1 MAYEFVPLSQDT
13 EEDSKPY
20 SFVPLEVEARREPAA
35 SPVKATRASA
45 PVTEADTSNIVSDDF
60 GGAAIM
66 AQNPDAFT
74 EVNRG
79 SVMTGRV
86 GEKPAPLIERR
97 GAPVSEDRF
106 NQLKKAYD
114 AATPDEREAL
124 LKSPGA
130 NGTVFKTIADQYKK
144 LDTSIEK
151 TPTAKVFDTR
161 REARRDRLIDQGMEA
176 KSADALATKEAGQG
190 AVSEPLAQAK
200 PSTFDFET
208 KAKFARPEN
217 KLVQEETG
225 GLITARTI
233 KPSGLDELTSAGKAA
248 YGKVVNQ
255 FGSSTAGAW
264 QLIGD
269 LTSTVGEVTGT
280 EGVTDFGRRLA
291 GGNAILQKEAKQK
304 LAAIGTNPN
313 AALAFVEEGVSG
325 AITNVA
331 PYFVVGPTLALSTMV
346 GQVVTDEYGN
356 GRAAGLSGGD
366 AFARATALGTSELI
380 GEMASLPA
388 PLMKGFRDLVK
399 GLPVEQI
406 LPAFAK
412 YLAKENVAEQVT
424 TALNFG
430 TDKWA
435 SFGITPNATLADYLQ
450 AVGDTFYQ
458 TTAQTLVMGG
468 AGKVAAPAV
477 RRLTEPTSPEG
488 ILSKALN
495 EGVAGT
501 EFNPEVNDALARRAL
516 DVQSYDAN
524 IISPTQTARVGRAQ
538 SILNQATNVDDMT
551 GAANE
556 LAGNLNEML
565 VPENMVTPAPDP
577 RQVRLDSLLSQTA
590 TPLTDAEWKE
600 ANGLMQELGVT
611 FTPSEPALTGELPPL
626 VPGRIEPTL
635 TNEPLALTP
644 GPEVNAETEQQFG
657 LDKLRM
663 NAPRPQSIQGK
674 PASSL
679 TDDELSATI
688 ADSNV
693 SAITRRSAEVELKA
707 RQSEQAPNA
716 PAATTTATTAI
727 PDITGTLGSTPVRGG
742 AVAPVSE
749 LPGADTARANAQRS
763 IDRWAATQGVA
774 SPIQFNPAPAEET
787 SAVSQ
792 IGQALN
798 SQFGTRLFAYHDTN
812 VVAPNGVAINGTAFV
827 NTGSVAI
834 NVGRTSLHEFK
845 HTIEQIA
852 KAETDAGLTNTPA
865 QQFTAQIDGIFDDMT
880 DEGKR
885 AYIENFL
892 HKDDLAGITDPAAR
906 EARIQQYMT
915 APLTRSEMTADFL
928 GNRATDKRFW
938 ADVAKA
944 DPQGF
949 KGFVDKWLKIIDGLL
964 DRLRG
969 TSKQGKY
976 ESARVDKYVRDL
988 NRAKMTARDALV
1000 AYRKGTLQQFEGA
1013 TNGPANNAV
1022 AGNQN
1027 VPGVATSA
1035 RPESDQ
1041 AGRAEVPSYGTGRQG
1056 AISVVGRH
1064 YSSSPQQSL
1073 SGAYYGRGLK
1083 GAERN
1088 RLDSS
1093 TDPRLKNRIYF
1104 YVDQGSGI
1112 RPESG
1117 VGGYAHEVKLDNI
1130 YDSQTGTIR
1139 PQADLNGFES
1149 AVINAGFDG
1158 YIAPFGNNQAAV
1170 VLLGQKHKA
1179 VPVAQIGQPAS
1190 APLPQAAAP
1199 TTLKK
1204 GLLSREANAIDV
1216 SKIPGAKMRM
1226 GSLEI
1231 PAEQTEAANAE
1242 LERIGSDVRF
1252 SAKQSN
1258 AATLEKELSLPTGV
1272 TLSLEDYTDSEVELA
1287 NLEAVEQNQGAGSE
1301 AMRQLTRAAD
1311 RNGVNLMLIP
1321 AGNEAKRERLA
1332 DFYGRF
1338 GFQEDGDVM
1347 RRPAAAG
1354 PSFAKKQDIPEGIDN
1369 FARLE
1374 NIIPRARAGSYN
1386 TNRELKVALQ
1396 TAILAAA
1403 KNAKINLAEQNAQTE
1418 QYLTRVG
1425 VADAIYAL
1433 QANANAVGW
1442 YDKTVTKALKVLGKI
1457 HPEINTDPNAK
1468 FAFTWALA
1476 VTSNGLKV
1484 DKNFELAEQAYRAY
1498 KNTGRM
1504 PSNIEAGQAQGA
1516 INKSLDLFNQMVAQ
1530 YGIDNVRKFMDSKFA
1545 VSQIK
1550 RATGLEVTGE
1560 FAETLVRGAA
1570 VLGPKIGNGFYANL
1584 NGFFDQLTM
1593 DRWLMRTWGR
1603 WTGTLIE
1610 ARPDMVKLK
1619 RQELRDFVVQMKQNA
1634 PAAAEFQKALGAKL
1648 TVGDLDGLAKTIQKA
1663 SMDPDTRQLFNK
1675 TPAGEGLRL
1684 SGNSLAKYL
1693 DGQKEAPDGPKERNF
1708 IRKVFSQILKE
1719 VQKEHPALTM
1729 SDLQALLW
1737 YPEKRLYDIA
1747 KSDESANQEEGYSD
1761 DEAPDYA
1768 NAASKLARDLGVS
1781 DADIQSAG
1789 AEAEKDYA
1797 SRISAGT
1804 TGRGT
1809 VGQATPGTAPAARGF
1824 AERESRE
1831 FLTTGVVR
1839 GIRSA
1844 GTSDAGQP
1852 NSYTRKSGGDGKGL
1866 RVLNLPSV
1874 AVYSPAT
1881 VFKNALAEIPVTP
1894 PKFFEVGANGAS
1906 TFRDAIQE
1914 AKANSRFGAAVYVY
1928 PADEYAGM
1936 RLFLTEDGKAGFA
1949 LKGDDIVSVFA
1960 GKEHPGAANSVLQL
1974 ATQEGGRRLDAFD
1987 TVLPNMY
1994 ALHGFRAVARTK
2006 WNDDYAPDGW
2016 NKDTFKEFNNGKP
2029 DVVFMVHDPEYFDA
2043 YTHADGPVIAEY
2055 DDGAKAQA
2063 EALAN
2068 IKQVRQTDPPK
2079 PVSALSIFTGLDK
2092 RGLAKAKA
2100 ETLLAEHPDSARI
2113 KYVQENFLD
2122 ILSELEDSDLV
2133 KINCD

>member
-1 MAYEFVPLSQDT
+1 MALDFSKYGTLVEDQD
-13 EEDSKPY
+13 EQPDFSKFGTP
-20 SFVPLEVEARREPAA
+20 VDDARRELSPGSTPSTAGAGRGFVNPPGIEARDDRGIIQRVGDFLRPEYKSVLEGVKPTPQETQAELDRRLSYGAGPISRETVAKADFSRSGMLVTDDKTVNKVAAAMQEKGQPSFADLIERANDPSVVRAAREAKADEFRTAGEWAVDTLSGLAQGGTSLVQLPTNIIAPGSVLAQSLRDTQKELQAQESGVLKAQRDRLRERVENEEGFLGKYFATVESLVTNPALSLSEA
-35 SPVKATRASA
+35 TKQVPNFLGVMGLAKVGGVLAGETIGLATRASPTVA
-45 PVTEADTSNIVSDDF
+45 LSEAIS
-60 GGAAIM
+60 GGALQTSARLAGTTAGGLTATTIM
-66 AQNPDAFT
+66 ASGDAAGNVYETLIDPKKTPRSLWEQNPDYQKLIAAGKSPAEAIDEIAT
-74 EVNRG
+74 AKARLAALIV
-79 SVMTGRV
+79 
-86 GEKPAPLIERR
+86 APLGVFGFMGAEATIAAR
-97 GAPVSEDRF
+97 GAGQILSTV
-106 NQLKKAYD
+106 
-114 AATPDEREAL
+114 ATPR
-124 LKSPGA
+124 GA
-130 NGTVFKTIADQYKK
+130 
-144 LDTSIEK
+144 
-151 TPTAKVFDTR
+151 AKVF
-161 REARRDRLIDQGMEA
+161 
-176 KSADALATKEAGQG
+176 
-190 AVSEPLAQAK
+190 
-200 PSTFDFET
+200 
-208 KAKFARPEN
+208 
-217 KLVQEETG
+217 
-225 GLITARTI
+225 
-233 KPSGLDELTSAGKAA
+233 GK
-248 YGKVVNQ
+248 
-255 FGSSTAGAW
+255 
-264 QLIGD
+264 
-269 LTSTVGEVTGT
+269 
-280 EGVTDFGRRLA
+280 
-291 GGNAILQKEAKQK
+291 
-304 LAAIGTNPN
+304 
-313 AALAFVEEGVSG
+313 
-325 AITNVA
+325 
-331 PYFVVGPTLALSTMV
+331 
-346 GQVVTDEYGN
+346 
-356 GRAAGLSGGD
+356 
-366 AFARATALGTSELI
+366 ELI
-380 GEMASLPA
+380 GEQIEEGGTQFGGNVITQTVNPQQKLLEGVPEAMATAAVTSAPFSAVAVGQQVRDELNRPA
-388 PLMKGFRDLVK
+388 PVVD
-399 GLPVEQI
+399 Q
-406 LPAFAK
+406 
-412 YLAKENVAEQVT
+412 QVD
-424 TALNFG
+424 AL
-430 TDKWA
+430 
-435 SFGITPNATLADYLQ
+435 
-450 AVGDTFYQ
+450 
-458 TTAQTLVMGG
+458 
-468 AGKVAAPAV
+468 V
-477 RRLTEPTSPEG
+477 RR
-488 ILSKALN
+488 AM
-495 EGVAGT
+495 
-501 EFNPEVNDALARRAL
+501 

-524 IISPTQTARVGRAQ
+524 IISPTQTARVTRAQ
-538 SILNQATNVDDMT
+538 SILDQATTVEDMT

-565 VPENMVTPAPDP
+565 VPDNAVTPLPP
-577 RQVRLDSLLSQTA
+577 IV
-590 TPLTDAEWKE
+590 
-600 ANGLMQELGVT
+600 N
-611 FTPSEPALTGELPPL
+611 EPALTGDLPPL
-626 VPGRIEPTL
+626 APGRVEPTL

-707 RQSEQAPNA
+707 RQAEQAPPTTATTANA
-716 PAATTTATTAI
+716 PAATTTATEAI
-727 PDITGTLGSTPVRGG
+727 PDVTGTLGSTPVRGG
-742 AVAPVSE
+742 AAAPVSE

-763 IDRWAATQGVA
+763 IDRWSATQGVA

-787 SAVSQ
+787 AAVSQ

-798 SQFGTRLFAYHDTN
+798 SQFGTRLFAYHDTAPT
-812 VVAPNGVAINGTAFV
+812 APNGVAIGGTAFV
-827 NTGSVAI
+827 NTANVAI

-852 KAETDAGLTNTPA
+852 KAEADAGLTNTPA
-865 QQFTAQIDGIFDDMT
+865 QQFTTQIDSIFDDMT
-880 DEGKR
+880 DAGKR
-885 AYIENFL
+885 AYVENFL
-892 HKDDLAGITDPAAR
+892 HADELAGITDPAAR
-906 EARIQQYMT
+906 EARIQELIA
-915 APLTRSEMTADFL
+915 APMTRSEMTADFL
-928 GNRATDKRFW
+928 GSRATDKRFW
-938 ADVAKA
+938 ASVAKA

-949 KGFVDKWLKIIDGLL
+949 KGFVDKWLGIIDGLL
-964 DRLRG
+964 AKLRG
-969 TSKQGKY
+969 RKDQGKY
-976 ESARVDKYVRDL
+976 ESARVDKYVQDL
-988 NRAKMTARDALV
+988 NRAKMVARDALV

-1013 TNGPANNAV
+1013 TNGPANNVA

-1027 VPGVATSA
+1027 IPGIATSA
-1035 RPESDQ
+1035 RPELGQ

-1130 YDSQTGTIR
+1130 YDPQTGTIR

-1190 APLPQAAAP
+1190 AAAPQAAAP

-1231 PAEQTEAANAE
+1231 PAEQTDAANAE
-1242 LERIGSDVRF
+1242 LERIGSDARF

-1374 NIIPRARAGSYN
+1374 TIIPRARAGSYN

-1403 KNAKINLAEQNAQTE
+1403 KEAKINLAEQNAQTE

-1928 PADEYAGM
+1928 PVDEYAGM

>member
-1 MAYEFVPLSQDT
+1 MAYEFVPLTQDT

-20 SFVPLEVEARREPAA
+20 SFVPLEVEAKREPAA
-35 SPVKATRASA
+35 SPVKTTRASVA
-45 PVTEADTSNIVSDDF
+45 EADTSSAMGDDF
-60 GGAAIM
+60 GAAIM
-66 AQNPDAFT
+66 AQNPSAAT
-74 EVNRG
+74 EVNRAS
-79 SVMTGRV
+79 SVLTGRV
-86 GEKPAPLIERR
+86 VEKPAPLIEQR

-124 LKSPGA
+124 LKSSGV

-190 AVSEPLAQAK
+190 GVSEPLAQAK

-304 LAAIGTNPN
+304 LEAIGTNPN

-331 PYFVVGPTLALSTMV
+331 PYFVVGPTLALSAMV

-356 GRAAGLSGGD
+356 GRAAGLSGGN

-468 AGKVAAPAV
+468 AGKVAAPVV

-488 ILSKALN
+488 ILSKALDQ
-495 EGVAGT
+495 GVANT
-501 EFNPEVNDALARRAL
+501 QFNPAINEALARRAF

-524 IISPTQTARVGRAQ
+524 IISPTQTARVNRAQ
-538 SILNQATNVDDMT
+538 SNLSQATNVDDMT

-565 VPENMVTPAPDP
+565 VPENAVTPAPDP
-577 RQVRLDSLLSQTA
+577 RRVRLNELIAVPFDQM
-590 TPLTDAEWKE
+590 TPADRNEME
-600 ANGLMQELGVT
+600 ALIGELKG
-611 FTPSEPALTGELPPL
+611 TPSEPALTNELPPL
-626 VPGRIEPTL
+626 APGRIEPTL

-644 GPEVNAETEQQFG
+644 GPDVNVETEQQFG

-716 PAATTTATTAI
+716 PAATTETI
-727 PDITGTLGSTPVRGG
+727 PDVTGTLGSTPVRNG
-742 AVAPVSE
+742 APAPVSE

-763 IDRWAATQGVA
+763 IDRWATSQGVA
-774 SPIQFNPAPAEET
+774 SPIQFNAAPPEET

-798 SQFGTRLFAYHDTN
+798 SQFGARLFAYHDTN
-812 VVAPNGVAINGTAFV
+812 PSAPNGVAIAGTGFV

-852 KAETDAGLTNTPA
+852 KAEADAGLTNTPA
-865 QQFTAQIDGIFDDMT
+865 QQFTSQIDSIFDDMT

-892 HKDDLAGITDPAAR
+892 HKEDLAGITDPAAR

-928 GNRATDKRFW
+928 GNRATDKKFW

-976 ESARVDKYVRDL
+976 ESARVDKYVQDL

-1035 RPESDQ
+1035 RPESNQ
-1041 AGRAEVPSYGTGRQG
+1041 AGRAEVPSYGTGRPG
-1056 AISVVGRH
+1056 AISVIGRH

-1130 YDSQTGTIR
+1130 YDPQTGTIR

-1231 PAEQTEAANAE
+1231 PAEQTAAANAE

-1252 SAKQSN
+1252 STKQKDK
-1258 AATLEKELSLPTGV
+1258 AVGAYQVTTEKDGSIKVTGNPEEIRALMPEGV
-1272 TLSLEDYTDSEVELA
+1272 T
-1287 NLEAVEQNQGAGSE
+1287 
-1301 AMRQLTRAAD
+1301 
-1311 RNGVNLMLIP
+1311 
-1321 AGNEAKRERLA
+1321 
-1332 DFYGRF
+1332 GRVLP
-1338 GFQEDGDVM
+1338 D
-1347 RRPAAAG
+1347 
-1354 PSFAKKQDIPEGIDN
+1354 
-1369 FARLE
+1369 
-1374 NIIPRARAGSYN
+1374 
-1386 TNRELKVALQ
+1386 
-1396 TAILAAA
+1396 
-1403 KNAKINLAEQNAQTE
+1403 
-1418 QYLTRVG
+1418 G
-1425 VADAIYAL
+1425 VAFT
-1433 QANANAVGW
+1433 NANAPRVRAALEGRKLAYSRGGTVLERLPVKDGKYLGAPEKFNTPAKITTLRRWLRQLANEGAPGRYWYENSSREVLKMVGGDVQEARKFVALLAIYSPQAKVDANSTFALRAW
-1442 YDKTVTKALKVLGKI
+1442 AQYKAGQPISVKTGVMDEKAKKALDNVDEFWSGEKTGNFFFNLLREIDPSTKGKQGATIDMWMMRAGQYDTDAPTSTQYAFMENETNRLAQALGWEPQQVQAAIWVAMKARMENAGVKKDTEASSAKNGWIRFDNKVDPQTGKKSKVRVI
-1457 HPEINTDPNAK
+1457 LDEKAHRDNWLQHSFDHDPSTEDTQMAK
-1468 FAFTWALA
+1468 FDFGD
-1476 VTSNGLKV
+1476 GLK
-1484 DKNFELAEQAYRAY
+1484 RH
-1498 KNTGRM
+1498 
-1504 PSNIEAGQAQGA
+1504 IGQ
-1516 INKSLDLFNQMVAQ
+1516 ISF
-1530 YGIDNVRKFMDSKFA
+1530 
-1545 VSQIK
+1545 
-1550 RATGLEVTGE
+1550 
-1560 FAETLVRGAA
+1560 
-1570 VLGPKIGNGFYANL
+1570 
-1584 NGFFDQLTM
+1584 
-1593 DRWLMRTWGR
+1593 
-1603 WTGTLIE
+1603 E
-1610 ARPDMVKLK
+1610 ARPGRSTGVLPGIH
-1619 RQELRDFVVQMKQNA
+1619 NA
-1634 PAAAEFQKALGAKL
+1634 PYAQQIEFQQAVQAAFLDETGADRLAQLLGLLVDTHNVLAPGVWQGEVSPSSQKLVAMAPAK
-1648 TVGDLDGLAKTIQKA
+1648 G
-1663 SMDPDTRQLFNK
+1663 
-1675 TPAGEGLRL
+1675 PAG
-1684 SGNSLAKYL
+1684 
-1693 DGQKEAPDGPKERNF
+1693 
-1708 IRKVFSQILKE
+1708 QI
-1719 VQKEHPALTM
+1719 
-1729 SDLQALLW
+1729 
-1737 YPEKRLYDIA
+1737 
-1747 KSDESANQEEGYSD
+1747 
-1761 DEAPDYA
+1761 
-1768 NAASKLARDLGVS
+1768 
-1781 DADIQSAG
+1781 
-1789 AEAEKDYA
+1789 
-1797 SRISAGT
+1797 
-1804 TGRGT
+1804 
-1809 VGQATPGTAPAARGF
+1809 
-1824 AERESRE
+1824 
-1831 FLTTGVVR
+1831 
-1839 GIRSA
+1839 
-1844 GTSDAGQP
+1844 
-1852 NSYTRKSGGDGKGL
+1852 
-1866 RVLNLPSV
+1866 
-1874 AVYSPAT
+1874 AV
-1881 VFKNALAEIPVTP
+1881 
-1894 PKFFEVGANGAS
+1894 
-1906 TFRDAIQE
+1906 
-1914 AKANSRFGAAVYVY
+1914 
-1928 PADEYAGM
+1928 
-1936 RLFLTEDGKAGFA
+1936 
-1949 LKGDDIVSVFA
+1949 
-1960 GKEHPGAANSVLQL
+1960 
-1974 ATQEGGRRLDAFD
+1974 
-1987 TVLPNMY
+1987 
-1994 ALHGFRAVARTK
+1994 
-2006 WNDDYAPDGW
+2006 
-2016 NKDTFKEFNNGKP
+2016 
-2029 DVVFMVHDPEYFDA
+2029 DP
-2043 YTHADGPVIAEY
+2043 
-2055 DDGAKAQA
+2055 AQA
-2063 EALAN
+2063 EALNLYAAVAGLVARQEGVGWHRAFYASTKRDAN
-2068 IKQVRQTDPPK
+2068 
-2079 PVSALSIFTGLDK
+2079 GLDIDLGRVINPAEAADLEQALGVWMADNRKANWQDSFAMISSPSGIRLVSFGIIDNPTLQSEIVKVAESVLPDFDYRIFASSGDMPTNNWKENPNGEGYVQRLSAAGRSDVLDWARTVLAPRVQSVFDEYSKKYDWGNSGSISFSKQQSNLETIFDGLNK
-2092 RGLAKAKA
+2092 RGLAKTRA
-2100 ETLLAEHPDSARI
+2100 EAAYTARPDGAQI

>member
-1 MAYEFVPLSQDT
+1 MAKNWWEGDAVADESTDKWWANDAVYD
-13 EEDSKPY
+13 
-20 SFVPLEVEARREPAA
+20 EARRDLSPGSTPSTAGAGRGLVNPPPNAPLPNLKPA
-35 SPVKATRASA
+35 PR
-45 PVTEADTSNIVSDDF
+45 PVTTARATEPDTSNIISDDF

-66 AQNPDAFT
+66 AQNPDAAI
-74 EVNRG
+74 EVNRST
-79 SVMTGRV
+79 SVMTGRP
-86 GEKPAPLIERR
+86 GEKPAPLIEQR
-97 GAPVSEDRF
+97 GAPVTEDKF

-114 AATPDEREAL
+114 AATPAERESM
-124 LKSPGA
+124 LKTPGVE
-130 NGTVFKTIADQYKK
+130 GTVFKTIADQYKK
-144 LDTSIEK
+144 IDTA
-151 TPTAKVFDTR
+151 PTNAARVFDTR
-161 REARRDRLIDQGMEA
+161 RETRRDNLISQGMDA
-176 KSADALATKEAGQG
+176 KSADALAAKEAAQG
-190 AVSEPLAQAK
+190 STSQPLAQAT

-208 KAKFARPEN
+208 KAAFARPEN

-233 KPSGLDELTSAGKAA
+233 KPSGLEELTSAGKAA

-255 FGSSTAGAW
+255 FGSSSAGAW

-269 LTSTVGEVTGT
+269 LTSTVGEVTGN
-280 EGVTDFGRRLA
+280 EGVTDFGKRLA
-291 GGNAILQKEAKQK
+291 GGNAILQKETKQK
-304 LAAIGTNPN
+304 LEAIGTNPN
-313 AALAFVEEGVSG
+313 AALAFVEEGIAG
-325 AITNVA
+325 AVTNVA

-388 PLMKGFRDLVK
+388 PLMRGFRDLVK
-399 GLPVEQI
+399 GLPADQI
-406 LPAFAK
+406 MPAFAK
-412 YLAKENVAEQVT
+412 YLAKENAAEQVT
-424 TALNFG
+424 SALNFA

-435 SFGITPNATLADYLQ
+435 PFGITPNATLSDYLQ

-468 AGKVAAPAV
+468 AGKVAAPIV
-477 RRLTEPTSPEG
+477 RKLTEPSTPEA
-488 ILSKALN
+488 ALARALDL
-495 EGVAGT
+495 GVANT
-501 EFNPEVNDALARRAL
+501 EFNPAVNDALARRAL

-524 IISPTQTARVGRAQ
+524 IISPTQTARIDRAQ
-538 SILNQATNVDDMT
+538 SILRQATTVDDMT

-565 VPENMVTPAPDP
+565 VPNNAVTP
-577 RQVRLDSLLSQTA
+577 
-590 TPLTDAEWKE
+590 
-600 ANGLMQELGVT
+600 
-611 FTPSEPALTGELPPL
+611 LPPVL
-626 VPGRIEPTL
+626 NEPTL
-635 TNEPLALTP
+635 TNEPMPLVPGPVEPALTNEP
-644 GPEVNAETEQQFG
+644 SVSVETEQQFG

-674 PASSL
+674 PAANL

-716 PAATTTATTAI
+716 PAATTAI
-727 PDITGTLGSTPVRGG
+727 PDVTGTLGSTPVRNG
-742 AVAPVSE
+742 APAPVGE

-763 IDRWAATQGVA
+763 IDRWATAQGVA
-774 SPIQFNPAPAEET
+774 SPIQFNPAPPEET

-798 SQFGTRLFAYHDTN
+798 SQFGTRLFAYHDTDPS
-812 VVAPNGVAINGTAFV
+812 APNGVAIAGTAFV

-865 QQFTAQIDGIFDDMT
+865 QQFTSQIDSIFDDMT

-892 HKDDLAGITDPAAR
+892 HADDLAGITDPAAR

-928 GNRATDKRFW
+928 GNRATDKKFW
-938 ADVAKA
+938 ASVAKA

-949 KGFVDKWLKIIDGLL
+949 KGFVDKWLGIIDGLL

-969 TSKQGKY
+969 TAKQGKY

-988 NRAKMTARDALV
+988 NRAKMVARDALV
-1000 AYRKGTLQQFEGA
+1000 AYRKGTLQQFAPQGEVSGS
-1013 TNGPANNAV
+1013 ANNAV
-1022 AGNQN
+1022 TGSQN
-1027 VPGVATSA
+1027 VPGIAASA
-1035 RPESDQ
+1035 RPESSQ
-1041 AGRAEVPSYGTGRQG
+1041 AGRAEIPSYGTGRQG

-1130 YDSQTGTIR
+1130 YDPQTGIVR
-1139 PQADLNGFES
+1139 PQPDLNGFES

-1179 VPVAQIGQPAS
+1179 VPVKQIGQPA
-1190 APLPQAAAP
+1190 AAAAPQAAAP

-1231 PAEQTEAANAE
+1231 PAEQTAAANAE

-1252 SAKQSN
+1252 STKQSN
-1258 AATLEKELSLPTGV
+1258 ADTLEKELSLPTGV
-1272 TLSLEDYTDSEVELA
+1272 KLALEDYTPNEVELT

-1321 AGNEAKRERLA
+1321 AGDEAKRERLA

-1338 GFQEDGDVM
+1338 GFQQDGDVM
-1347 RRPAAAG
+1347 RRAAAAG
-1354 PSFAKKQDIPEGIDN
+1354 PSFAKQQAIPESIDS

-1374 NIIPRARAGSYN
+1374 NIIPRARAGTYN

-1403 KNAKINLAEQNAQTE
+1403 KEAKINLAEQNAQTE
-1418 QYLTRVG
+1418 EYLTRVG

-1516 INKSLDLFNQMVAQ
+1516 INKSLDLFNQMVDQ

-1560 FAETLVRGAA
+1560 FAHTLVRGAA

-1619 RQELRDFVVQMKQNA
+1619 REELRNFVVKMKQNA

-1648 TVGDLDGLAKTIQKA
+1648 TVGDLDGLAKAIQKA
-1663 SMDPDTRQLFNK
+1663 SMDPDTRKIFNK
-1675 TPAGEGLRL
+1675 TPEGEGLRL
-1684 SGNSLAKYL
+1684 NGNSLAKYL
-1693 DGQKEAPDGPKERNF
+1693 DGQKEAPDGPEERNF
-1708 IRKVFSQILKE
+1708 IRKVFGQILKE

-1747 KSDESANQEEGYSD
+1747 KSEESANQEEGYSD

-1789 AEAEKDYA
+1789 AEAEKEYA
-1797 SRISAGT
+1797 SRISTGT
-1804 TGRGT
+1804 AGRGT
-1809 VGQATPGTAPAARGF
+1809 GEQAAPGATPAVRGF

-1831 FLTTGVVR
+1831 FLTTGIIR

-1852 NSYTRKSGGDGKGL
+1852 NSYTRKSGGNDKGL

-1894 PKFFEVGANGAS
+1894 PKFFEVGANGA
-1906 TFRDAIQE
+1906 TAFRDAIQE

-1960 GKEHPGAANSVLQL
+1960 GKEHPGAANAILQL

-2055 DDGAKAQA
+2055 DEGAKAQA
-2063 EALAN
+2063 DALAN
-2068 IKQVRQTDPPK
+2068 IKQVRQTDAPK
-2079 PVSALSIFTGLDK
+2079 PASALSIFTGLDK

-2100 ETLLAEHPDSARI
+2100 ETALAEHPDSARI

>member
-1 MAYEFVPLSQDT
+1 MAKNWWDGDAIVDESTDKWWANDPVYD
-13 EEDSKPY
+13 
-20 SFVPLEVEARREPAA
+20 EARRELSPGSTPSKAGAGRGSVNPPADAPLPNFKPTA
-35 SPVKATRASA
+35 SPVAPTRATVA
-45 PVTEADTSNIVSDDF
+45 EPDTSNAMGDDL
-60 GGAAIM
+60 GAAIM
-66 AQNPDAFT
+66 AQNPDAAI
-74 EVNRG
+74 EVNRASSG
-79 SVMTGRV
+79 RTGRV
-86 GEKPAPLIERR
+86 VEKPAPLIERR

-190 AVSEPLAQAK
+190 GVSEPLAQAK

-208 KAKFARPEN
+208 KAEFARPEN

-248 YGKVVNQ
+248 YGKVKNQ
-255 FGSSTAGAW
+255 FGSSSAGAW
-264 QLIGD
+264 QMIGD
-269 LTSTVGEVTGT
+269 LTAAVGDVTGT
-280 EGVTDFGRRLA
+280 DSLSQFGQRLS

-304 LAAIGTNPN
+304 LEAIGTNPN

-325 AITNVA
+325 AITNIA
-331 PYFVVGPTLALSTMV
+331 PYFVVGPTLAVSAMV
-346 GQVVTDEYGN
+346 GQVVSDEYGT
-356 GRAAGLSGGD
+356 GRAAGLKPGD
-366 AFARATALGTSELI
+366 ALARATAMGAAEFI
-380 GEMASLPA
+380 GERASLPT
-388 PLMKGFRDLVK
+388 PLIKGFKDLIK
-399 GLPVEQI
+399 GLPAEQI

-412 YLAKENVAEQVT
+412 YLVKENVAEQVT
-424 TALNFG
+424 TSLNFG

-450 AVGDTFYQ
+450 AVGDTLYQ

-468 AGKVAAPAV
+468 AGRVAAPIV

-501 EFNPEVNDALARRAL
+501 EFNPEVNDVLARRAL

-524 IISPTQTARVGRAQ
+524 IISPTQTARVTRAQ
-538 SILNQATNVDDMT
+538 SILDQATTVEDMT

-565 VPENMVTPAPDP
+565 VPDNAVTPLPP
-577 RQVRLDSLLSQTA
+577 IV
-590 TPLTDAEWKE
+590 
-600 ANGLMQELGVT
+600 N
-611 FTPSEPALTGELPPL
+611 EPALTGALPPL
-626 VPGRIEPTL
+626 VPGRIEPTMA
-635 TNEPLALTP
+635 NEPLALTP
-644 GPEVNAETEQQFG
+644 GAAEPAVNVETEQQFG

-716 PAATTTATTAI
+716 PAATTTATEAI
-727 PDITGTLGSTPVRGG
+727 PDVTGTLGSTPVRGG
-742 AVAPVSE
+742 AAAPVSE

-763 IDRWAATQGVA
+763 IDRWATSQGVA

-787 SAVSQ
+787 AAVTQ

-812 VVAPNGVAINGTAFV
+812 VAAPNGVAIAGTAFV
-827 NTGSVAI
+827 NTANVAI
-834 NVGRTSLHEFK
+834 NAGRTSLHEFK

-852 KAETDAGLTNTPA
+852 KAEADAGLTNTPA
-865 QQFTAQIDGIFDDMT
+865 QQFTTQIDSIFDDMT
-880 DEGKR
+880 DAGKR
-885 AYIENFL
+885 AYVENFL
-892 HKDDLAGITDPAAR
+892 HADELAGITDPAAR
-906 EARIQQYMT
+906 EARVQELIA
-915 APLTRSEMTADFL
+915 APMTRSEMTADFL
-928 GNRATDKRFW
+928 GSRATDKRFW
-938 ADVAKA
+938 ASVAKA

-949 KGFVDKWLKIIDGLL
+949 KGFVDKWLGIIDGLL
-964 DRLRG
+964 GKLRG
-969 TSKQGKY
+969 RADQGKY
-976 ESARVDKYVRDL
+976 ESARVDKYVQDL
-988 NRAKMTARDALV
+988 NRAKMVARDALV

-1013 TNGPANNAV
+1013 TNGPANNVA

-1027 VPGVATSA
+1027 IPGIATSA
-1035 RPESDQ
+1035 RPELGQ

-1130 YDSQTGTIR
+1130 YDPQTGTIR

-1190 APLPQAAAP
+1190 AAAPQAAAP

-1242 LERIGSDVRF
+1242 LERIGSDIR
-1252 SAKQSN
+1252 
-1258 AATLEKELSLPTGV
+1258 
-1272 TLSLEDYTDSEVELA
+1272 
-1287 NLEAVEQNQGAGSE
+1287 
-1301 AMRQLTRAAD
+1301 
-1311 RNGVNLMLIP
+1311 
-1321 AGNEAKRERLA
+1321 
-1332 DFYGRF
+1332 
-1338 GFQEDGDVM
+1338 
-1347 RRPAAAG
+1347 
-1354 PSFAKKQDIPEGIDN
+1354 FAKKERVIPEDIDS

-1403 KNAKINLAEQNAQTE
+1403 KEAKINLAEQNAQTE

-1619 RQELRDFVVQMKQNA
+1619 RQELRNFVVQMKQNA

-1648 TVGDLDGLAKTIQKA
+1648 AVGDLDGLAKSIQKA

-1928 PADEYAGM
+1928 PANEYAGM

>member
-1 MAYEFVPLSQDT
+1 MAKNWWDGDAIVDEATDKWWAKDPVYD
-13 EEDSKPY
+13 
-20 SFVPLEVEARREPAA
+20 EARRELSPGSTPSKAGAGRGDINPTANDPLPNLKPAA
-35 SPVKATRASA
+35 SPVKTARAT
-45 PVTEADTSNIVSDDF
+45 VEATDTSNVISDDF

-66 AQNPDAFT
+66 AQNPEAAI
-74 EVNRG
+74 EVNRTS
-79 SVMTGRV
+79 SVMAGRT
-86 GEKPAPLIERR
+86 GEKPAPLIEQR
-97 GAPVSEDRF
+97 GAPVSEEKF
-106 NQLKKAYD
+106 NQLKKSYD
-114 AATPDEREAL
+114 AATPEERDAL
-124 LKSPGA
+124 LKKPGVE
-130 NGTVFKTIADQYKK
+130 GTVFKTIADQYKK
-144 LDTSIEK
+144 LDTA
-151 TPTAKVFDTR
+151 TTNTAKVFDTR
-161 REARRDRLIDQGMEA
+161 RETRRNSLINQGMEA
-176 KSADALATKEAGQG
+176 KSADALAAKEAAQG
-190 AVSEPLAQAK
+190 SAPQTLAQAK

-208 KAKFARPEN
+208 KAEFARPEN
-217 KLVQEETG
+217 KLVQEKTG

-233 KPSGLDELTSAGKAA
+233 KPTGLEELNAAGKAA

-255 FGSSTAGAW
+255 FGSSSAGAW

-269 LTSTVGEVTGT
+269 LTSTVGELTGS
-280 EGVTDFGRRLA
+280 ESVAGFGKQLA

-304 LAAIGTNPN
+304 LEAIGTNPN

-346 GQVVTDEYGN
+346 GQVVTDEYGT

-399 GLPVEQI
+399 GLPADQI
-406 LPAFAK
+406 MPAFAK
-412 YLAKENVAEQVT
+412 YLAKENAAEQVT
-424 TALNFG
+424 SAINFA

-435 SFGITPNATLADYLQ
+435 PFGITPNATLADYLQ

-468 AGKVAAPAV
+468 AGKVAAPVV
-477 RRLTEPTSPEG
+477 RKLTEPSTPEG
-488 ILSKALN
+488 MLSRALDQ
-495 EGVAGT
+495 GVAGT
-501 EFNPEVNDALARRAL
+501 EFNPAVNDALARRAL

-524 IISPTQTARVGRAQ
+524 IISPTQTARINRAQ
-538 SILNQATNVDDMT
+538 TVLNQATNVDDMT

-565 VPENMVTPAPDP
+565 VPNNAVTPLP
-577 RQVRLDSLLSQTA
+577 VI
-590 TPLTDAEWKE
+590 
-600 ANGLMQELGVT
+600 AN
-611 FTPSEPALTGELPPL
+611 EPMLTGELPPL
-626 VPGRIEPTL
+626 APGRVEPAL
-635 TNEPLALTP
+635 ANEPLAPAPAVST
-644 GPEVNAETEQQFG
+644 ETEQQFG

-674 PASSL
+674 SASSL

-716 PAATTTATTAI
+716 PAATTTATAAI
-727 PDITGTLGSTPVRGG
+727 PDVTGTLGSTPVRGG
-742 AVAPVSE
+742 APAPVSE
-749 LPGADTARANAQRS
+749 LPGADAARANAQRS
-763 IDRWAATQGVA
+763 IDRWATAQGMA

-812 VVAPNGVAINGTAFV
+812 VASPNGVAIAGTAFV
-827 NTGSVAI
+827 NTANVAI
-834 NVGRTSLHEFK
+834 NAGRTSLHEFK

-852 KAETDAGLTNTPA
+852 EAEAKAGLTNTPA

-892 HKDDLAGITDPAAR
+892 HRDDLAGITDPAAR
-906 EARIQQYMT
+906 EASIQEYMN

-949 KGFVDKWLKIIDGLL
+949 KGFVDKWVNIIDGLL

-976 ESARVDKYVRDL
+976 ESARVDKYVKDL
-988 NRAKMTARDALV
+988 NRAKMIARDALV

-1013 TNGPANNAV
+1013 TNGPANNAA
-1022 AGNQN
+1022 AGSSN

-1035 RPESDQ
+1035 RPEPGE
-1041 AGRAEVPSYGTGRQG
+1041 AGRAEIPSYGTGRPG
-1056 AISVVGRH
+1056 AISVVARH
-1064 YSSSPQQSL
+1064 YSTSPQQSL

-1117 VGGYAHEVKLDNI
+1117 VGGYAHEVKLDNV
-1130 YDSQTGTIR
+1130 YDPQTGIVR
-1139 PQADLNGFES
+1139 PQPDLNGFES

-1179 VPVAQIGQPAS
+1179 VPVKQIGQPAS

-1231 PAEQTEAANAE
+1231 PVEQTEAANAE

-1252 SAKQSN
+1252 
-1258 AATLEKELSLPTGV
+1258 
-1272 TLSLEDYTDSEVELA
+1272 
-1287 NLEAVEQNQGAGSE
+1287 
-1301 AMRQLTRAAD
+1301 
-1311 RNGVNLMLIP
+1311 
-1321 AGNEAKRERLA
+1321 
-1332 DFYGRF
+1332 
-1338 GFQEDGDVM
+1338 
-1347 RRPAAAG
+1347 
-1354 PSFAKKQDIPEGIDN
+1354 AKKERVIPEDIDS

-1374 NIIPRARAGSYN
+1374 NIIPRARTGSYN

-1403 KNAKINLAEQNAQTE
+1403 KEAKINLAEQNAQTE
-1418 QYLTRVG
+1418 KYLTRVG

-1498 KNTGRM
+1498 KNTGQM
-1504 PSNIEAGQAQGA
+1504 PTNIEAGQAQGA

-1550 RATGLEVTGE
+1550 RATGLAVTGE

-1663 SMDPDTRQLFNK
+1663 SMDPDTRQIFNK

-1693 DGQKEAPDGPKERNF
+1693 DGQKEAPDGPEERNF

-1809 VGQATPGTAPAARGF
+1809 VGQATPGTAPAVRGF

-1844 GTSDAGQP
+1844 GTSDEGQP
-1852 NSYTRKSGGDGKGL
+1852 NSYSRKSGGDGKGL
-1866 RVLNLPSV
+1866 RVLGIPSV

-1960 GKEHPGAANSVLQL
+1960 GKEHPGAANAVLQL

-2068 IKQVRQTDPPK
+2068 IKQVRRTDPPK

>member
-1 MAYEFVPLSQDT
+1 MALDFSKYGTPVEDQD
-13 EEDSKPY
+13 EQPDFSKFGTP
-20 SFVPLEVEARREPAA
+20 VDEARRELSPGSTPSTAGAGRGSVNPPSVEARDDRGIIQRVGDFLRPEYKSVLEGVKPTPQETQAELDRRLSYGAGPISRETVAKADFSRSGMLVTDDKTVNKVAAAMQEKGQPSFADFIERANDPSVVRAAREAKADEFRTAGEWAVDTLSGLAQGGTSLVQLPTNIIAPGSVLAQSLRDTQKELQAQESGVLKAQRDRLRERVENEEGFLGKYFATVESLVTNPALSLSEA
-35 SPVKATRASA
+35 TKQVPNFLGVMGLAKVGGVLAGETIGLATRASPTVA
-45 PVTEADTSNIVSDDF
+45 LSEAISGNALQTSARMAGTTA
-60 GGAAIM
+60 GGLTATTIMTSGDAAGNVYETLIDPKKTPRSLWE
-66 AQNPDAFT
+66 QNPDYQKLIAAGKSPAQAIDEIAT
-74 EVNRG
+74 AKARLAALIV
-79 SVMTGRV
+79 
-86 GEKPAPLIERR
+86 APLGVFGFMGAEATIASR
-97 GAPVSEDRF
+97 GAGKILSEV
-106 NQLKKAYD
+106 
-114 AATPDEREAL
+114 ATP
-124 LKSPGA
+124 KGA
-130 NGTVFKTIADQYKK
+130 
-144 LDTSIEK
+144 
-151 TPTAKVFDTR
+151 AKVFGKELFGEQIEEGGTQFGGNVITQTVNPQQKLLEGVP
-161 REARRDRLIDQGMEA
+161 EAMATAAVTSAPFSAVAVGQQVRDELNRPAPVVDQQV
-176 KSADALATKEAGQG
+176 DAL
-190 AVSEPLAQAK
+190 
-200 PSTFDFET
+200 
-208 KAKFARPEN
+208 
-217 KLVQEETG
+217 
-225 GLITARTI
+225 
-233 KPSGLDELTSAGKAA
+233 
-248 YGKVVNQ
+248 
-255 FGSSTAGAW
+255 
-264 QLIGD
+264 
-269 LTSTVGEVTGT
+269 
-280 EGVTDFGRRLA
+280 
-291 GGNAILQKEAKQK
+291 
-304 LAAIGTNPN
+304 
-313 AALAFVEEGVSG
+313 
-325 AITNVA
+325 
-331 PYFVVGPTLALSTMV
+331 
-346 GQVVTDEYGN
+346 
-356 GRAAGLSGGD
+356 
-366 AFARATALGTSELI
+366 
-380 GEMASLPA
+380 
-388 PLMKGFRDLVK
+388 
-399 GLPVEQI
+399 
-406 LPAFAK
+406 
-412 YLAKENVAEQVT
+412 
-424 TALNFG
+424 
-430 TDKWA
+430 
-435 SFGITPNATLADYLQ
+435 
-450 AVGDTFYQ
+450 
-458 TTAQTLVMGG
+458 
-468 AGKVAAPAV
+468 V
-477 RRLTEPTSPEG
+477 RR
-488 ILSKALN
+488 AM
-495 EGVAGT
+495 
-501 EFNPEVNDALARRAL
+501 

-524 IISPTQTARVGRAQ
+524 IISPTQTARVTRAQ
-538 SILNQATNVDDMT
+538 SILDQATTVEDMT
-551 GAANE
+551 GAAEE

-565 VPENMVTPAPDP
+565 VPDQAVTPLPVITNEP
-577 RQVRLDSLLSQTA
+577 M
-590 TPLTDAEWKE
+590 LT
-600 ANGLMQELGVT
+600 
-611 FTPSEPALTGELPPL
+611 SELPPL
-626 VPGRIEPTL
+626 APGRIEPTL

-644 GPEVNAETEQQFG
+644 GPDVNVETEQQFG

-707 RQSEQAPNA
+707 RQAEQAPPTTATTANA
-716 PAATTTATTAI
+716 PAATTTATEAI
-727 PDITGTLGSTPVRGG
+727 PDVTGTLGSTPVRGG
-742 AVAPVSE
+742 AAAPVSE

-763 IDRWAATQGVA
+763 IDRWATSQGVA

-787 SAVSQ
+787 AAVSQ

-812 VVAPNGVAINGTAFV
+812 PTAPNGVAIAGTAFV
-827 NTGSVAI
+827 NTANVAI

-852 KAETDAGLTNTPA
+852 KAEADAGLTNTPA
-865 QQFTAQIDGIFDDMT
+865 QQFTTQIDSIFDDMT
-880 DEGKR
+880 DAGKR
-885 AYIENFL
+885 AYVENFL
-892 HKDDLAGITDPAAR
+892 HADELAGITDPAAR
-906 EARIQQYMT
+906 EARVQELIA
-915 APLTRSEMTADFL
+915 APMTRSEMTADFL
-928 GNRATDKRFW
+928 GSRATDKKFW

-949 KGFVDKWLKIIDGLL
+949 KGFVDKWLGIIDGLL
-964 DRLRG
+964 AKLRG
-969 TSKQGKY
+969 RKDQGKY
-976 ESARVDKYVRDL
+976 ESARVDKYVQDL
-988 NRAKMTARDALV
+988 NRAKMVARDALV
-1000 AYRKGTLQQFEGA
+1000 AYRKGTLQHFEGV
-1013 TNGPANNAV
+1013 TNGPANNVA

-1027 VPGVATSA
+1027 IPGIATSA
-1035 RPESDQ
+1035 RPELGQ

-1130 YDSQTGTIR
+1130 YDPQTGTIR

-1190 APLPQAAAP
+1190 APLPQTAAP

-1204 GLLSREANAIDV
+1204 GLLSREANTIDV
-1216 SKIPGAKMRM
+1216 SKIPGAKLRM

-1242 LERIGSDVRF
+1242 LERIGSDARF

-1354 PSFAKKQDIPEGIDN
+1354 PSFAKKQDIPESIDN

-1374 NIIPRARAGSYN
+1374 NIIPRARAGSYT

-1403 KNAKINLAEQNAQTE
+1403 KEAKINLAEQNAQTE
-1418 QYLTRVG
+1418 KYLTRVG

-1498 KNTGRM
+1498 KNTGQM
-1504 PSNIEAGQAQGA
+1504 PTNIEAGQAQGA

-1550 RATGLEVTGE
+1550 RATGLAVTGE

-1610 ARPDMVKLK
+1610 SRPDMVKLK

-1648 TVGDLDGLAKTIQKA
+1648 TVGDLDGLAKIIQKA
-1663 SMDPDTRQLFNK
+1663 SMDPDTRQIFNK

-1693 DGQKEAPDGPKERNF
+1693 DGQKEAPDGPEERNF

-1844 GTSDAGQP
+1844 GTSDEGQP

-1894 PKFFEVGANGAS
+1894 PKFFEIGANGAS

-1928 PADEYAGM
+1928 PVDEYAGM

>member
-35 SPVKATRASA
+35 SPVKATRVSA
-45 PVTEADTSNIVSDDF
+45 TVAEPDTSNAMGDDF
-60 GGAAIM
+60 GAAIM
-66 AQNPDAFT
+66 AQNPSAAT
-74 EVNRG
+74 EVNRAS
-79 SVMTGRV
+79 SVLTGRV
-86 GEKPAPLIERR
+86 VEKPAPLIEQR

-114 AATPDEREAL
+114 AATPNEREAL
-124 LKSPGA
+124 LKAPGA

-190 AVSEPLAQAK
+190 GVSQPLAQAK

-208 KAKFARPEN
+208 KAEFARPEN

-248 YGKVVNQ
+248 YGKVKNQ
-255 FGSSTAGAW
+255 FGSSSAGAW
-264 QLIGD
+264 QMIGD
-269 LTSTVGEVTGT
+269 LTAAAGDVTGT
-280 EGVTDFGRRLA
+280 DSLSQFGQRLS

-304 LAAIGTNPN
+304 LEAIGTNPN

-325 AITNVA
+325 AITNIA
-331 PYFVVGPTLALSTMV
+331 PYFVVGPTLAVSAMV
-346 GQVVTDEYGN
+346 GQVVSDEYGT
-356 GRAAGLSGGD
+356 GRAAGLKPGD
-366 AFARATALGTSELI
+366 ALARATAMGAAEFI
-380 GEMASLPA
+380 GERASLPT
-388 PLMKGFRDLVK
+388 PLIKGFKDLIK
-399 GLPVEQI
+399 GLPAEQI

-412 YLAKENVAEQVT
+412 YLVKENVAEQVT

-450 AVGDTFYQ
+450 AVGDTLYQ

-468 AGKVAAPAV
+468 AGKVAAPIV

-495 EGVAGT
+495 EGIAGT
-501 EFNPEVNDALARRAL
+501 EFNPEANDALARRAL

-524 IISPTQTARVGRAQ
+524 IISPTQTARVTRAQ
-538 SILNQATNVDDMT
+538 SILDQATTVEDMT

-556 LAGNLNEML
+556 LAGNLTEML
-565 VPENMVTPAPDP
+565 VPDQAVTPLPIIANEPM
-577 RQVRLDSLLSQTA
+577 
-590 TPLTDAEWKE
+590 LT
-600 ANGLMQELGVT
+600 
-611 FTPSEPALTGELPPL
+611 SELPPL

-644 GPEVNAETEQQFG
+644 GPDVNVETEQQFG

-674 PASSL
+674 PAASL
-679 TDDELSATI
+679 TDDELSTTI

-707 RQSEQAPNA
+707 RQAEQAPPTTATTANA
-716 PAATTTATTAI
+716 PAATTAI
-727 PDITGTLGSTPVRGG
+727 PDVTGTLGSTPVRGG
-742 AVAPVSE
+742 AAAPVSE
-749 LPGADTARANAQRS
+749 LPGADTARANAQRA
-763 IDRWAATQGVA
+763 IDRWSATQGVA

-787 SAVSQ
+787 AAVSQ

-812 VVAPNGVAINGTAFV
+812 PTAPNGVAIAGTAFV
-827 NTGSVAI
+827 NTANVAI

-852 KAETDAGLTNTPA
+852 KAEADAGLTNTPA
-865 QQFTAQIDGIFDDMT
+865 QQFTTQIDSIFDDMT
-880 DEGKR
+880 DAGKR
-885 AYIENFL
+885 AYVENFL
-892 HKDDLAGITDPAAR
+892 HADELAGITDPAAR
-906 EARIQQYMT
+906 EARVQELIA
-915 APLTRSEMTADFL
+915 APMTRSEMTADFL
-928 GNRATDKRFW
+928 GSRATDKKFW

-949 KGFVDKWLKIIDGLL
+949 KGFVDKWLGIIDGLL
-964 DRLRG
+964 AKLRG
-969 TSKQGKY
+969 RKDQGKY
-976 ESARVDKYVRDL
+976 ESARVDKYVQDL
-988 NRAKMTARDALV
+988 NRAKMVARDALV

-1013 TNGPANNAV
+1013 TNGPANNVA

-1027 VPGVATSA
+1027 IPGIATSA
-1035 RPESDQ
+1035 RPELGQ

-1056 AISVVGRH
+1056 AISVIGRH

-1130 YDSQTGTIR
+1130 YDPQTGTIR

-1179 VPVAQIGQPAS
+1179 VPVAQIGQPTS

-1204 GLLSREANAIDV
+1204 GLLSREANTIDV

-1321 AGNEAKRERLA
+1321 AGDRVKRERLA

-1619 RQELRDFVVQMKQNA
+1619 REELRNFVVKMKQNA

-1648 TVGDLDGLAKTIQKA
+1648 TVGDLDGLAKAIQKA
-1663 SMDPDTRQLFNK
+1663 SMDPDTRKIFNK
-1675 TPAGEGLRL
+1675 TPEGEGLRL
-1684 SGNSLAKYL
+1684 NGNSLAKYL
-1693 DGQKEAPDGPKERNF
+1693 DGQKEAPDGPEERNF
-1708 IRKVFSQILKE
+1708 IRKVFGQILKE

-1747 KSDESANQEEGYSD
+1747 KSEESANQEEGYSD

-1797 SRISAGT
+1797 SRISTGT
-1804 TGRGT
+1804 AGRGT
-1809 VGQATPGTAPAARGF
+1809 GEQAAPGAAPAVRGF

-1831 FLTTGVVR
+1831 FLTTGVIR

-1844 GTSDAGQP
+1844 GTSDTGQP

-1866 RVLNLPSV
+1866 RVLGIPSV

-1881 VFKNALAEIPVTP
+1881 IFKNALAEIPVTP
-1894 PKFFEVGANGAS
+1894 PKFFEVGANGA
-1906 TFRDAIQE
+1906 TVFRDSIQE

>member
-1 MAYEFVPLSQDT
+1 MANYFDQFDAPSGKNYFDQFDAPKTPEKQPWTDAALAVGQGAVDLVKLPFMAAGAADT
-13 EEDSKPY
+13 IISRAFNEQPVSGGA
-20 SFVPLEVEARREPAA
+20 LANA
-35 SPVKATRASA
+35 PVKALSDVSEYLESKKSTGLKAKEATAQTKIAEAGEKYADDFVVGGVPVGQIAAEAVQGIKEYGTDWDLFVQGLARNVTSIFPAMAGARVTQMTAETVLPMVAKQMTAQTVEKTALRLGTAGGITTGAIQQGADVASETYDRVLKLPDDSWA
-45 PVTEADTSNIVSDDF
+45 KNQRYLDLSADIGPEKAKLQVAGELATDAGIKSGLESLVVNAVGAKF
-60 GGAAIM
+60 GGATLESAM
-66 AQNPDAFT
+66 
-74 EVNRG
+74 
-79 SVMTGRV
+79 
-86 GEKPAPLIERR
+86 
-97 GAPVSEDRF
+97 
-106 NQLKKAYD
+106 LKKAPTEATGGMFKGAIKGGLGEFTTEGLEEGYGAYAGNQAVAQVEPTTD
-114 AATPDEREAL
+114 LYKGVGAA
-124 LKSPGA
+124 
-130 NGTVFKTIADQYKK
+130 
-144 LDTSIEK
+144 
-151 TPTAKVFDTR
+151 
-161 REARRDRLIDQGMEA
+161 
-176 KSADALATKEAGQG
+176 AGQG
-190 AVSEPLAQAK
+190 ALMG
-200 PSTFDFET
+200 
-208 KAKFARPEN
+208 FA
-217 KLVQEETG
+217 
-225 GLITARTI
+225 
-233 KPSGLDELTSAGKAA
+233 
-248 YGKVVNQ
+248 
-255 FGSSTAGAW
+255 
-264 QLIGD
+264 
-269 LTSTVGEVTGT
+269 
-280 EGVTDFGRRLA
+280 
-291 GGNAILQKEAKQK
+291 
-304 LAAIGTNPN
+304 
-313 AALAFVEEGVSG
+313 
-325 AITNVA
+325 
-331 PYFVVGPTLALSTMV
+331 
-346 GQVVTDEYGN
+346 
-356 GRAAGLSGGD
+356 
-366 AFARATALGTSELI
+366 
-380 GEMASLPA
+380 
-388 PLMKGFRDLVK
+388 
-399 GLPVEQI
+399 
-406 LPAFAK
+406 
-412 YLAKENVAEQVT
+412 
-424 TALNFG
+424 
-430 TDKWA
+430 
-435 SFGITPNATLADYLQ
+435 
-450 AVGDTFYQ
+450 
-458 TTAQTLVMGG
+458 MGG
-468 AGKVAAPAV
+468 AFGTLEGRHEGLISKQRQLAAEQL
-477 RRLTEPTSPEG
+477 R
-488 ILSKALN
+488 
-495 EGVAGT
+495 
-501 EFNPEVNDALARRAL
+501 
-516 DVQSYDAN
+516 
-524 IISPTQTARVGRAQ
+524 
-538 SILNQATNVDDMT
+538 QATD
-551 GAANE
+551 AAQAADAADA
-556 LAGNLNEML
+556 LAGNLNDIIRAEL
-565 VPENMVTPAPDP
+565 TPAVDQYLGGNIPP
-577 RQVRLDSLLSQTA
+577 AVTLPAAPMTLQERQAAADRNAQLMAQANEAGTEFDRQQSLAQAAAAMPAPQPGAAAGFVDLTPMTAMQAQQRMTVLRDQTA
-590 TPLTDAEWKE
+590 
-600 ANGLMQELGVT
+600 QEGGNALSLAVVPHPAQPDR
-611 FTPSEPALTGELPPL
+611 FAIRQQALPSLELPNQQTPIT
-626 VPGRIEPTL
+626 PATAQARIESAAL
-635 TNEPLALTP
+635 AGQDTNRRAEDQ
-644 GPEVNAETEQQFG
+644 GRQEV
-657 LDKLRM
+657 
-663 NAPRPQSIQGK
+663 
-674 PASSL
+674 
-679 TDDELSATI
+679 I
-688 ADSNV
+688 A
-693 SAITRRSAEVELKA
+693 AAMRRVE
-707 RQSEQAPNA
+707 E
-716 PAATTTATTAI
+716 
-727 PDITGTLGSTPVRGG
+727 RG
-742 AVAPVSE
+742 
-749 LPGADTARANAQRS
+749 
-763 IDRWAATQGVA
+763 GVA
-774 SPIQFNPAPAEET
+774 SPAEARIFQEAGVGKPYDRIDPSLAPALTTDERLTQATGIPLVATPRETNLAPQQQNVQGMAEQEARAKANAAQAQRETQQQIEQANKPVAAPDANAVISALQVAPAMRTAEQKVVVDQANSRMDPNDMGILQKAAQAPMLLSSTDKIQLNRLRQGEVAPVAPAPAAEN
-787 SAVSQ
+787 
-792 IGQALN
+792 GLL
-798 SQFGTRLFAYHDTN
+798 GTRVAARLATPSPGRILTSN
-812 VVAPNGVAINGTAFV
+812 ATLSTQRTVAPGGTVSINEGVDDQGNPVTHTVNIVDTGRLGNAGRLIAQVGRIFGKRLVVFESDTLKADGFVLDNDNRNIYLNAKSQMSPVAVFGHELTHLFKRENNAAYDALQTVVQRNLAPEGMEKFQAEYGEGANIEELTSDLVGNRFQEADFWTEVFNEVAAQNPEGARGVVIRMAAALQKAINAFLQLVRQPGFQADTYVTDLQNIKTAV
-827 NTGSVAI
+827 RQAMSEYAQQQRIPAMNLEAE
-834 NVGRTSLHEFK
+834 L
-845 HTIEQIA
+845 A
-852 KAETDAGLTNTPA
+852 KAEAGVDLTATQGA
-865 QQFTAQIDGIFDDMT
+865 
-880 DEGKR
+880 
-885 AYIENFL
+885 ENAKL
-892 HKDDLAGITDPAAR
+892 SVPRG
-906 EARIQQYMT
+906 
-915 APLTRSEMTADFL
+915 SE
-928 GNRATDKRFW
+928 
-938 ADVAKA
+938 
-944 DPQGF
+944 
-949 KGFVDKWLKIIDGLL
+949 
-964 DRLRG
+964 
-969 TSKQGKY
+969 
-976 ESARVDKYVRDL
+976 
-988 NRAKMTARDALV
+988 
-1000 AYRKGTLQQFEGA
+1000 
-1013 TNGPANNAV
+1013 
-1022 AGNQN
+1022 N
-1027 VPGVATSA
+1027 VPGAATENG
-1035 RPESDQ
+1035 RQPGE

-1056 AISVVGRH
+1056 AISVIGRH

-1139 PQADLNGFES
+1139 PQSDLNGFES

-1179 VPVAQIGQPAS
+1179 VPVAQIGQPTS

-1231 PAEQTEAANAE
+1231 PVEQTAAANAE
-1242 LERIGSDVRF
+1242 LERIGSDARF
-1252 SAKQSN
+1252 SKQR
-1258 AATLEKELSLPTGV
+1258 V
-1272 TLSLEDYTDSEVELA
+1272 
-1287 NLEAVEQNQGAGSE
+1287 
-1301 AMRQLTRAAD
+1301 
-1311 RNGVNLMLIP
+1311 
-1321 AGNEAKRERLA
+1321 
-1332 DFYGRF
+1332 
-1338 GFQEDGDVM
+1338 
-1347 RRPAAAG
+1347 
-1354 PSFAKKQDIPEGIDN
+1354 IPEGIDS

-1374 NIIPRARAGSYN
+1374 NIIPRARSGTYN

-1403 KNAKINLAEQNAQTE
+1403 KDAKINLAEQNAQTE

-1516 INKSLDLFNQMVAQ
+1516 INKSLDLFNQMVDQ

-1560 FAETLVRGAA
+1560 FAHTLVRGAA

-1619 RQELRDFVVQMKQNA
+1619 REELRNFVVKMKQNA

-1663 SMDPDTRQLFNK
+1663 SMDPDTREIFNK
-1675 TPAGEGLRL
+1675 TPEGEGLRL
-1684 SGNSLAKYL
+1684 NGNSLAKYL
-1693 DGQKEAPDGPKERNF
+1693 DGQKEAPDGPEERNF
-1708 IRKVFSQILKE
+1708 IRKVFGQILKE

-1747 KSDESANQEEGYSD
+1747 KSEESANQEEGYSD

-1789 AEAEKDYA
+1789 AEAEKEYA
-1797 SRISAGT
+1797 SRISTGT
-1804 TGRGT
+1804 AGRGT
-1809 VGQATPGTAPAARGF
+1809 VEQATPGTAPAARGF

-1852 NSYTRKSGGDGKGL
+1852 NSYTRKSGGNDKGL

-1894 PKFFEVGANGAS
+1894 PKFFEVGANGA
-1906 TFRDAIQE
+1906 TAFRDAIQE

-1960 GKEHPGAANSVLQL
+1960 GKEHPGAANAVLQL

-2016 NKDTFKEFNNGKP
+2016 NKDTFKEFNNGEP

-2055 DDGAKAQA
+2055 DEGAKAQA
-2063 EALAN
+2063 DALAN
-2068 IKQVRQTDPPK
+2068 IKQVRQTDAPK
-2079 PVSALSIFTGLDK
+2079 PASALSIFTGLDK

-2100 ETLLAEHPDSARI
+2100 ETILAEHPDSARI